1 MRNTGFYCDLAR
13 LSCLLAELLGS
24 AFGKGAVATMGS
36 PNIRFG
42 LGWAKSHSFHTGQTP
57 VMKYNR
63 QMMRTIMW
71 DRIHIA
77 DIVGVEVISLDDV
90 PRGYGEFDASVPK
103 KFVIDLHKLF
113 SVM

>member
-1 MRNTGFYCDLAR
+1 
-13 LSCLLAELLGS
+13 
-24 AFGKGAVATMGS
+24 
-36 PNIRFG
+36 
-42 LGWAKSHSFHTGQTP
+42 
-57 VMKYNR
+57 
-63 QMMRTIMW
+63 MW

>member
-63 QMMRTIMW
+63 QLMRTIMW

-77 DIVGVEVISLDDV
+77 DIVGVEVISLDDA
-90 PRGYGEFDASVPK
+90 PRGYGEFDAGVPK
-103 KFVIDLHKLF
+103 KFVIDPHKLF
-113 SVM
+113 SAA

>member
-24 AFGKGAVATMGS
+24 AFGKGAVATMDS

-63 QMMRTIMW
+63 QLMQAIMW

-77 DIVGVEVISLDDV
+77 DIVGVEVISLDDA